1 MYSQWDQGLWWEMM
15 IDAIWSV
22 IMPQSSAVASSFLGI
37 GTSVKDLS
45 LVQWTKGPNKAILG
59 KTLYRVTL
67 QILSL
72 LFLKHEAHAFFF
84 FLLDYGKIW
93 SFFLIYCDYFMRPY
107 ILFFMMC
114 SLPVHF
120 TLSSNQLTNS
130 MGETQWTLPLESLL
144 SQEGMC
150 ILGTCIIASYVYFI
164 DRLCNPKNILLG
176 LCRSP
181 IEFEI
186 TE

>member
-84 FLLDYGKIW
+84 FFLLDYGKIW
-93 SFFLIYCDYFMRPY
+93 SFFKFIVIISWDLIYYFLWCAHSQY
-107 ILFFMMC
+107 ASHCHQISWLIQWEK
-114 SLPVHF
+114 
-120 TLSSNQLTNS
+120 LSGHCHLRVFCPRK
-130 MGETQWTLPLESLL
+130 ECAFLVL
-144 SQEGMC
+144 
-150 ILGTCIIASYVYFI
+150 A
-164 DRLCNPKNILLG
+164 
-176 LCRSP
+176 
-181 IEFEI
+181 
-186 TE
+186 